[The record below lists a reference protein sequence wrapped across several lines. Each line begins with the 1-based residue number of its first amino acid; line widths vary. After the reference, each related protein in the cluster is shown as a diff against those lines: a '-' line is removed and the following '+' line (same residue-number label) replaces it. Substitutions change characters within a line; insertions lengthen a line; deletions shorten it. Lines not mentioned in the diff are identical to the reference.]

1 MTSPLE
7 QHPSSVDDG
16 ASNECPSDVC
26 AALQYQ
32 AEHSAT
38 SGGGDASDVIWR
50 SRAPATDVMS
60 TSEWSRNLLEW
71 SAADNLSEMC
81 NDNAAACLYHIQHR
95 HHRAVVYSG
104 AAPCC
109 LCQCH
114 QYRCSCSSCDSC
126 SGGGV
131 RFPAVLPEV
140 DNSPSDSAQIARLAE
155 SDYGLKADENMDEQ
169 SCTANVSPVFR
180 HSLGDHLDAS
190 DPTRLHVSLSER
202 LGDATRQ
209 VALHAASQSHSENSG
224 LNLAQQPQRPT
235 AATAPRR
242 PSQLWW
248 RSDQP
253 NAALLKRSKTW
264 GQYHFTARC
273 GEAARVGGSLFE
285 SHSPRHSHG
294 CCQYDLIDSNR
305 AAVPIRHDNHS
316 FNGGGSEDRSGIGGP
331 LTPPIPETS
340 DSRGCIDSGAE
351 QRVDEVL
358 AGSMQQQLLVNG
370 TASSPGPSGTR
381 RHVLSALDNMP
392 RSGDMFLSRA
402 SGDCDSQTFADAT
415 TSSKF
420 SQGNCILR
428 HTSPFKPY
436 TVVTAA
442 QVNCRNTRPFSTN
455 DYRRDDTPPC
465 DTSLTRVASVKQ
477 ESFKHRS
484 KEAALMR
491 LISPPAQSP
500 DGVGFVRLGPC
511 IPAFDDDSTTLY
523 EGCRV
528 LPSCASTK
536 RRYVLWVFR
545 HCCGTHIHTHA
556 LIYMPTHLRDNRDA
570 ITAIV
575 EFMQVKYVKSAE
587 TDLQKLVA
595 PHPLFGGMVTV
606 GVLKVSTL
614 QQDSAPHPSP
624 QTLPGY

>member
-16 ASNECPSDVC
+16 ASNACPSDVC

-38 SGGGDASDVIWR
+38 SGGDASDIIWR

-104 AAPCC
+104 TAPCC

-126 SGGGV
+126 SGGGGGV

-190 DPTRLHVSLSER
+190 DPTHLHVSLSER

-209 VALHAASQSHSENSG
+209 VALQVASQSHSENSG
-224 LNLAQQPQRPT
+224 LNLAQQQQRPT
-235 AATAPRR
+235 AAIAPRR

-285 SHSPRHSHG
+285 PQSPRHSHG

-305 AAVPIRHDNHS
+305 AVVPIRHDNHS
-316 FNGGGSEDRSGIGGP
+316 FNGGSSEDRSGIGGP
-331 LTPPIPETS
+331 LTPPVPETS
-340 DSRGCIDSGAE
+340 DSSGCIDSGPE

-545 HCCGTHIHTHA
+545 HCCLH
-556 LIYMPTHLRDNRDA
+556 
-570 ITAIV
+570 
-575 EFMQVKYVKSAE
+575 
-587 TDLQKLVA
+587 
-595 PHPLFGGMVTV
+595 
-606 GVLKVSTL
+606 
-614 QQDSAPHPSP
+614 
-624 QTLPGY
+624 